1 MKKMLKSRLTLN
13 RETLAHLEEQ
23 DLGQIA
29 GGTSSPKV
37 CTFSGYQTCATC
49 QNTCGTNYC

>member
-29 GGTSSPKV
+29 GGTSSPKI